1 MPTSLC
7 PPNTPHASFSR
18 RSFFALAA
26 TAASYAALGPVAF
39 ESAPLDRTS
48 QHPLS
53 RQAWAAETRS
63 PHNTI
68 EGILGATRCALDE
81 LKAHEYDSYYLG
93 TPYGNTG
100 PDGAGGDISTW
111 DCWHPNGKPK
121 SNGQAYMNC
130 TGFIVA
136 VLEACGAN
144 CDPIGSYVGSSGY
157 NRGNKSN
164 LSRWIS
170 YLNDHSELRT
180 RYESKESMLASGQLR
195 KGDIIIA
202 DPLDWGT
209 PGTDCHILFF
219 WGDAPNHDLAW
230 HSSSHA
236 DGVIAGACPGN
247 MISQITA
254 KWGNVYWLHVPLTNL
269 ITLALQKRSAEISVA
284 TGDEGAPFYSLEG
297 AQFSVFQHCE
307 NGVCSGLITEFSTN
321 AQGYAEIELA
331 PGQGVWI
338 QEDHAP
344 LGFCAWDEPRYME
357 VDQAAGAQTLDDTP
371 KTVRVAIEKR
381 DVETR
386 NRAQGHATLSGALFE
401 LVDSQG
407 NSYTAESAW
416 RETEAGGAWI
426 AEFPEIARG
435 AVRIR
440 EVSAPKG
447 YAVAPLPHADADG
460 WVAFDLAPESD
471 EPCATVALTAYD
483 RVLRGDIEGAK
494 FFEHEGEGDESL
506 KSPLEGAE
514 FKIWLQ
520 DDGSLASKG
529 YNVAPI
535 LDAQGKAV
543 ISNGGSALF
552 GSLMGTVTTKSDGR
566 FTSKDLLE
574 SWEPEAHGEQS
585 APSCALPYG
594 TYTIVETYCP
604 DEALRLVDPITD
616 IEVHADAHIV
626 FMTIEDHR
634 IYSPVRVKKTD
645 AETGKTVLS
654 PGTVVELL
662 RKDANGEYQS
672 VSFEVHTPSTERIS
686 NFTIPE
692 SGVMQFPERL
702 AWGSYAIREVS
713 TIAPYLTRKEPLY
726 FEVSQN
732 HRWEEDDVIEITL
745 PNEKAYG
752 AIEGHKIDI
761 LTGEDVSGATYEA
774 RAATDI
780 VFPDGTLALHRGDFA
795 GSATSDESGAW
806 TIAPLPLG
814 PGTAEYV
821 VVETLSPEGYRTET
835 KHHHI
840 TLTWENDTC
849 EVVCASITIEEE
861 PTGIEV
867 TKVDAQT
874 GEPITG
880 VEFVLSAQK
889 SEGGQEEE
897 QGKAEASSTAG
908 IQDEDALG
916 NSETAS
922 DANEIKES
930 EQPSDA
936 LAVAAKK
943 ADDES
948 GEASAD
954 DKATDAPNEYK
965 LVTDEEGLATATHL
979 PKGRAYT
986 LRETRP
992 RFDLGYVT
1000 SDWSKTR
1007 FLASNGRWYE
1017 SENAWIE
1024 ARDAGCEGENE
1035 GDALWEETVENDF
1048 TRLAFFKVDAERY
1061 EQASKAHADDGS
1073 AEQAASQARIEGG
1086 KFRLEDSQG
1095 NPIEPCNEGLEA
1107 DGWAAQGETPVEF
1120 SHLRV
1125 GETYVLTEAC
1135 APEGYK
1141 TEDQE
1146 LRVEIRDTPE
1156 IEIAILK
1163 NKRMKPLPKTLD
1175 FATGLITGA
1184 AGLAFAGSAAAM
1196 AAYSKRRCEMEAA
1209 PKAEERP

>member
-1 MPTSLC
+1 
-7 PPNTPHASFSR
+7 
-18 RSFFALAA
+18 
-26 TAASYAALGPVAF
+26 
-39 ESAPLDRTS
+39 
-48 QHPLS
+48 
-53 RQAWAAETRS
+53 
-63 PHNTI
+63 
-68 EGILGATRCALDE
+68 
-81 LKAHEYDSYYLG
+81 
-93 TPYGNTG
+93 
-100 PDGAGGDISTW
+100 
-111 DCWHPNGKPK
+111 
-121 SNGQAYMNC
+121 
-130 TGFIVA
+130 
-136 VLEACGAN
+136 
-144 CDPIGSYVGSSGY
+144 
-157 NRGNKSN
+157 
-164 LSRWIS
+164 
-170 YLNDHSELRT
+170 
-180 RYESKESMLASGQLR
+180 
-195 KGDIIIA
+195 
-202 DPLDWGT
+202 
-209 PGTDCHILFF
+209 
-219 WGDAPNHDLAW
+219 
-230 HSSSHA
+230 
-236 DGVIAGACPGN
+236 
-247 MISQITA
+247 
-254 KWGNVYWLHVPLTNL
+254 
-269 ITLALQKRSAEISVA
+269 
-284 TGDEGAPFYSLEG
+284 
-297 AQFSVFQHCE
+297 
-307 NGVCSGLITEFSTN
+307 
-321 AQGYAEIELA
+321 
-331 PGQGVWI
+331 
-338 QEDHAP
+338 
-344 LGFCAWDEPRYME
+344 ME
-357 VDQAAGAQTLDDTP
+357 VDQATGTQTLDDTP

-381 DVETR
+381 DVETGE
-386 NRAQGHATLSGALFE
+386 RAQGHAALSGALFE

-416 RETEAGGAWI
+416 HETEAGGAWI

-435 AVRIR
+435 AVRVR

-460 WVAFDLAPESD
+460 WMALDLAPEGD
-471 EPCATVALTAYD
+471 EPCTTVALTAYD

-494 FFEHEGEGDESL
+494 FFEHEGESDESL
-506 KSPLEGAE
+506 KSPLKGAE
-514 FKIWLQ
+514 FEIWLQ

-543 ISNGGSALF
+543 VSNDGSALF

-574 SWEPEAHGEQS
+574 NWESEAHGGQS

-604 DEALRLVDPITD
+604 NEALRLVDPIID
-616 IEVHADAHIV
+616 IEMHADAHIA

-634 IYSPVRVKKTD
+634 IYSPARVKKTD

-692 SGVMQFPERL
+692 SGVVQFPERL

-713 TIAPYLTRKEPLY
+713 TIAPYLTRKEPVY

-849 EVVCASITIEEE
+849 EVVCASITIKEE
-861 PTGIEV
+861 PTEVKV

-874 GEPITG
+874 GKPIAG
-880 VEFVLSAQK
+880 VEFVLSAAG
-889 SEGGQEEE
+889 SEEGHEEGHEEE
-897 QGKAEASSTAG
+897 K
-908 IQDEDALG
+908 DEDAPG
-916 NSETAS
+916 SNETAIDTDES
-922 DANEIKES
+922 KES
-930 EQPSDA
+930 EPPNGVLTNAGKST
-936 LAVAAKK
+936 
-943 ADDES
+943 DDES
-948 GEASAD
+948 GETGAID
-954 DKATDAPNEYK
+954 EATDAPNEYK
-965 LVTDEEGLATATHL
+965 LVTDEEGLAKATHL
-979 PKGRAYT
+979 SKGRTYT

-1007 FLASNGRWYE
+1007 FLASDGRWYE

-1061 EQASKAHADDGS
+1061 EQASKAHADDSS

-1107 DGWAAQGETPVEF
+1107 DEWAAQGETPVEF

-1175 FATGLITGA
+1175 FATSLITGA

>member
-7 PPNTPHASFSR
+7 PPYIPHAPFSR

-39 ESAPLDRTS
+39 EGAPLDRAG
-48 QHPLS
+48 QHHLF
-53 RQAWAAETRS
+53 RQAWAAEARS
-63 PHNTI
+63 PQRTI
-68 EGILGATRCALDE
+68 ESILGATRCALDE
-81 LKAHEYDSYYLG
+81 LKAHEYDSYYLN

-209 PGTDCHILFF
+209 PGADCHILFF

-331 PGQGVWI
+331 PDQGVWI
-338 QEDHAP
+338 REDHAP

-381 DVETR
+381 DVETG
-386 NRAQGHATLSGALFE
+386 NHAQGHATLSGALFE

-460 WVAFDLAPESD
+460 WMALDLVPESD

-483 RVLRGDIEGAK
+483 RVFRGDIEGSK
-494 FFEHEGEGDESL
+494 FFEHEGECDESL

-514 FKIWLQ
+514 FEIWLQ
-520 DDGSLASKG
+520 DDGSLTDKG

-543 ISNGGSALF
+543 VSNGGSALF

-574 SWEPEAHGEQS
+574 SWEPEAHGGQS

-594 TYTIVETYCP
+594 TYAIVETYCP

-662 RKDANGEYQS
+662 RKDANGEYQP
-672 VSFEVHTPSTERIS
+672 VSFEVHTPSTEQIS
-686 NFTIPE
+686 HFTIPE
-692 SGVMQFPERL
+692 SGMVQFPERL

-713 TIAPYLTRKEPLY
+713 TIAPYLARKEPVY

-732 HRWEEDDVIEITL
+732 HQWEENDVIEITL
-745 PNEKAYG
+745 PNEKAHG
-752 AIEGHKIDI
+752 SIEGRKIDI
-761 LTGEDVSGATYEA
+761 LTGEDVSGTTYEA

-814 PGTAEYV
+814 SGTAEYI

-849 EVVCASITIEEE
+849 EVVCAGITIEEE

-874 GEPITG
+874 GKPIAG
-880 VEFVLSAQK
+880 VEFVLSAAG
-889 SEGGQEEE
+889 SEEGHKEEK
-897 QGKAEASSTAG
+897 GEAPSAAG
-908 IQDEDALG
+908 IQDEGTLG
-916 NSETAS
+916 SNETAIGTDES
-922 DANEIKES
+922 KES
-930 EQPSDA
+930 EPPNGVLTNAGKST
-936 LAVAAKK
+936 
-943 ADDES
+943 DDES
-948 GEASAD
+948 GETGAVD
-954 DKATDAPNEYK
+954 EATDAPNEYK
-965 LVTDEEGLATATHL
+965 LVTDEEGLAKATHL
-979 PKGRAYT
+979 SKGRTYT

-1007 FLASNGRWYE
+1007 FLASDGRWYE

-1035 GDALWEETVENDF
+1035 GDALWEETIENDF
-1048 TRLAFFKVDAERY
+1048 TRLVFFKVDAERY
-1061 EQASKAHADDGS
+1061 GQASKAHADDGS

-1125 GETYVLTEAC
+1125 GETYVLTEVC

-1146 LRVEIRDTPE
+1146 LRVEICDTPE
-1156 IEIAILK
+1156 TEIAILK

-1175 FATGLITGA
+1175 FATSLITGA

>member
-7 PPNTPHASFSR
+7 PPYIPHAPFSR

-26 TAASYAALGPVAF
+26 TAASYATLGPVAF
-39 ESAPLDRTS
+39 EGAPLDRAG
-48 QHPLS
+48 QHHLF
-53 RQAWAAETRS
+53 RQAWAAEIRNPQS
-63 PHNTI
+63 TI

-157 NRGNKSN
+157 NKGNKSN

-209 PGTDCHILFF
+209 PGADCHILFF

-284 TGDEGAPFYSLEG
+284 TGNEGAPFYSLEG

-338 QEDHAP
+338 REDRAP

-381 DVETR
+381 DVETG

-460 WVAFDLAPESD
+460 WMALDLAPESD
-471 EPCATVALTAYD
+471 EPCATVTLTAYD

-514 FKIWLQ
+514 FEIWLQ

-529 YNVAPI
+529 YSVAPI

-543 ISNGGSALF
+543 VSNGGSALF
-552 GSLMGTVTTKSDGR
+552 GSLMGTVATKSDGR

-574 SWEPEAHGEQS
+574 SWEPEAHGGQS

-662 RKDANGEYQS
+662 RKDASGEYQS

-686 NFTIPE
+686 HFTIPE
-692 SGVMQFPERL
+692 SGVVQFPERL

-713 TIAPYLTRKEPLY
+713 TIAPYLTRKEPVY

-752 AIEGHKIDI
+752 AIEGRKIDI

-774 RAATDI
+774 RPATDI

-814 PGTAEYV
+814 SGTAEYV

-840 TLTWENDTC
+840 TLTWENGTC

-861 PTGIEV
+861 PTEVEV

-874 GEPITG
+874 GKPIAG
-880 VEFVLSAQK
+880 VEFVLSAAG
-889 SEGGQEEE
+889 SEEGPEEE
-897 QGKAEASSTAG
+897 KDEAPSAAG
-908 IQDEDALG
+908 IQDEDTPDS
-916 NSETAS
+916 NETAIGTDES
-922 DANEIKES
+922 KENEP
-930 EQPSDA
+930 PSGVLTNA
-936 LAVAAKK
+936 GKST
-943 ADDES
+943 DDES
-948 GEASAD
+948 GEAGAVD
-954 DKATDAPNEYK
+954 EATDAPDEYK
-965 LVTDEEGLATATHL
+965 LVTDEEGLAKATHL

-1007 FLASNGRWYE
+1007 FLASDGRWYE

-1024 ARDAGCEGENE
+1024 ARDAGCEDENE
-1035 GDALWEETVENDF
+1035 GDALWKEPIENDF

-1095 NPIEPCNEGLEA
+1095 NPIEPCNKGLEA

-1125 GETYVLTEAC
+1125 GETYVLTETC

-1156 IEIAILK
+1156 TEIAILK

-1175 FATGLITGA
+1175 FATSLITGA

>member
-7 PPNTPHASFSR
+7 PPYIPHAPFSR

-39 ESAPLDRTS
+39 EGAPLDRAG
-48 QHPLS
+48 QHHLF
-53 RQAWAAETRS
+53 RQARAAEIRNPQS
-63 PHNTI
+63 TI

-634 IYSPVRVKKTD
+634 FYSPVRVKKTD

-745 PNEKAYG
+745 PNGKAYG

-954 DKATDAPNEYK
+954 DKATDTSDEYK
-965 LVTDEEGLATATHL
+965 LVTNEEGFATATHL

-986 LRETRP
+986 LRETLP

-1000 SDWSKTR
+1000 SDWNKTR

-1024 ARDAGCEGENE
+1024 ACNAGCE
-1035 GDALWEETVENDF
+1035 GDALWKETIENDF
-1048 TRLAFFKVDAERY
+1048 TRLAFFKVDAQRY

-1086 KFRLEDSQG
+1086 RFRLEDSQG
-1095 NPIEPCNEGLEA
+1095 NRIAPCNDGLEA
-1107 DGWAAQGETPVEF
+1107 EGWAAQGEAPVEF
-1120 SHLRV
+1120 SHLSV
-1125 GETYVLTEAC
+1125 GETYTLIEEC

-1141 TEDQE
+1141 ANESD
-1146 LRVEIRDTPE
+1146 VD
-1156 IEIAILK
+1156 IEIGDTSETIIVTLK
-1163 NKRMKPLPKTLD
+1163 NRRIKTLPKTFD
-1175 FATGLITGA
+1175 FATSLITGA
-1184 AGLAFAGSAAAM
+1184 AGLAFTGSAAAM

>member
-7 PPNTPHASFSR
+7 PPYIPHAPFSR

-39 ESAPLDRTS
+39 EGAPLDRAS
-48 QHPLS
+48 QHHLF

-63 PHNTI
+63 PQSTI

-170 YLNDHSELRT
+170 YLDDHSELRT

-209 PGTDCHILFF
+209 PGADCHILFF

-269 ITLALQKRSAEISVA
+269 ITLALQKRSAEISIA
-284 TGDEGAPFYSLEG
+284 TGNEGAPFYSLEG

-321 AQGYAEIELA
+321 AQGCAEIELA

-338 QEDHAP
+338 REDHAP

-357 VDQAAGAQTLDDTP
+357 VDQAAGAQTFDDTP

-381 DVETR
+381 DVETGEH
-386 NRAQGHATLSGALFE
+386 AQGHATLSGALFE

-416 RETEAGGAWI
+416 HETETGGAWI

-440 EVSAPKG
+440 EVSAPRG

-460 WVAFDLAPESD
+460 WVALDLAPESD

-494 FFEHEGEGDESL
+494 FFDHEGEGDESL

-514 FKIWLQ
+514 FEIWLQ
-520 DDGSLASKG
+520 DDGSLADKG

-535 LDAQGKAV
+535 LDAQGKAAV
-543 ISNGGSALF
+543 SNGGSALF

-574 SWEPEAHGEQS
+574 SWEPEAHGGQS

-654 PGTVVELL
+654 PGTVIELL
-662 RKDANGEYQS
+662 RQDANGEYQS

-686 NFTIPE
+686 HFTIPE
-692 SGVMQFPERL
+692 SGMVQFPERL

-713 TIAPYLTRKEPLY
+713 TIAPYLTRKEPVY

-814 PGTAEYV
+814 SGTAEYI

-835 KHHHI
+835 KHHHV
-840 TLTWENDTC
+840 TLKWENDTC
-849 EVVCASITIEEE
+849 EVVCAGITIEEE
-861 PTGIEV
+861 PTEVEV

-874 GEPITG
+874 GKPIAW
-880 VEFVLSAQK
+880 VEFVLSAAE
-889 SEGGQEEE
+889 SEEGHEEE
-897 QGKAEASSTAG
+897 KGKAPSAAG
-908 IQDEDALG
+908 IQDEG
-916 NSETAS
+916 PRGSNETA
-922 DANEIKES
+922 IGT
-930 EQPSDA
+930 
-936 LAVAAKK
+936 
-943 ADDES
+943 DES
-948 GEASAD
+948 KENEPPNGVLTSVGGNTGDEAGEAGAVD
-954 DKATDAPNEYK
+954 EATDAPGEYK
-965 LVTDEEGLATATHL
+965 LVTDEEGLAKATHL

-1007 FLASNGRWYE
+1007 FLASDGRWYE

-1024 ARDAGCEGENE
+1024 ARDAGCEGDKE
-1035 GDALWEETVENDF
+1035 GDALWKETIENDF
-1048 TRLAFFKVDAERY
+1048 TRLAFFKVDAGRY

-1107 DGWAAQGETPVEF
+1107 EGWAAQGETPVEF

-1141 TEDQE
+1141 AEDQG
-1146 LRVEIRDTPE
+1146 LRIEIRDTPE
-1156 IEIAILK
+1156 TKIAILK
-1163 NKRMKPLPKTLD
+1163 NKRMKPLPKTFD
-1175 FATGLITGA
+1175 FATSLITGA

>member
-7 PPNTPHASFSR
+7 PPYIPHAPFSR

-39 ESAPLDRTS
+39 EGAPLDHAS
-48 QHPLS
+48 QHHLF

-63 PHNTI
+63 PQSTI

-209 PGTDCHILFF
+209 PGADCHILFF

-338 QEDHAP
+338 REDHAP

-357 VDQAAGAQTLDDTP
+357 VDQAAGAQTFDDTP

-381 DVETR
+381 DVETGEH
-386 NRAQGHATLSGALFE
+386 AQGHATLSGALFE

-416 RETEAGGAWI
+416 HETETGGAWI

-460 WVAFDLAPESD
+460 WVALDLASESD

-494 FFEHEGEGDESL
+494 FFEREGEGDESL

-514 FKIWLQ
+514 FEIWLQ
-520 DDGSLASKG
+520 DDGSLADKG

-535 LDAQGKAV
+535 LDAQGKAAV
-543 ISNGGSALF
+543 SNDGSALF

-574 SWEPEAHGEQS
+574 SWEPEAHGGQS

-662 RKDANGEYQS
+662 RKDANGGYQS

-686 NFTIPE
+686 HFTIPE
-692 SGVMQFPERL
+692 SGMVQFPERL

-713 TIAPYLTRKEPLY
+713 TIAPYLTRKEPVY

-732 HRWEEDDVIEITL
+732 HRWEEGDVIEITL

-774 RAATDI
+774 RAVTDI

-814 PGTAEYV
+814 SGTAEYI

-835 KHHHI
+835 KHHHV

-849 EVVCASITIEEE
+849 EVVCAGITIEEE
-861 PTGIEV
+861 PTGIEIA
-867 TKVDAQT
+867 KVDAQT
-874 GEPITG
+874 GKPIAG
-880 VEFVLSAQK
+880 VEFVLSAAE
-889 SEGGQEEE
+889 SEEGHEEE
-897 QGKAEASSTAG
+897 KDETPSAAG
-908 IQDEDALG
+908 IQDEG
-916 NSETAS
+916 PRGSNETAIGTDEPKENEPPSGVLTSAGGNTGDEAGES
-922 DANEIKES
+922 DAVDE
-930 EQPSDA
+930 
-936 LAVAAKK
+936 AAN
-943 ADDES
+943 
-948 GEASAD
+948 
-954 DKATDAPNEYK
+954 APGEYK
-965 LVTDEEGLATATHL
+965 LVTDEEGLAKATHL

-1007 FLASNGRWYE
+1007 FLASDGRWYE

-1035 GDALWEETVENDF
+1035 GDALWKETIENDF

-1061 EQASKAHADDGS
+1061 EQASKAYVDDGS

-1107 DGWAAQGETPVEF
+1107 EGWAAQGEKPVEF

-1141 TEDQE
+1141 AEDQG
-1146 LRVEIRDTPE
+1146 LRIEIRDTPE
-1156 IEIAILK
+1156 TEIAILK
-1163 NKRMKPLPKTLD
+1163 NKRMKPLPKTFD
-1175 FATGLITGA
+1175 FATSLITGA

>member
-7 PPNTPHASFSR
+7 PPYIPHAPFSR

-39 ESAPLDRTS
+39 EGAPLDRAG
-48 QHPLS
+48 QHHLF
-53 RQAWAAETRS
+53 RQARAAEIRNPQS
-63 PHNTI
+63 TI

-381 DVETR
+381 DVETG

-616 IEVHADAHIV
+616 IEVHADAHIM

-897 QGKAEASSTAG
+897 EQGKAEASSTAG

-954 DKATDAPNEYK
+954 DKATDTSDEYK
-965 LVTDEEGLATATHL
+965 LVTNEEGFATATHL
-979 PKGRAYT
+979 P
-986 LRETRP
+986 
-992 RFDLGYVT
+992 
-1000 SDWSKTR
+1000 
-1007 FLASNGRWYE
+1007 
-1017 SENAWIE
+1017 
-1024 ARDAGCEGENE
+1024 
-1035 GDALWEETVENDF
+1035 
-1048 TRLAFFKVDAERY
+1048 
-1061 EQASKAHADDGS
+1061 
-1073 AEQAASQARIEGG
+1073 
-1086 KFRLEDSQG
+1086 
-1095 NPIEPCNEGLEA
+1095 
-1107 DGWAAQGETPVEF
+1107 
-1120 SHLRV
+1120 
-1125 GETYVLTEAC
+1125 
-1135 APEGYK
+1135 
-1141 TEDQE
+1141 
-1146 LRVEIRDTPE
+1146 
-1156 IEIAILK
+1156 
-1163 NKRMKPLPKTLD
+1163 
-1175 FATGLITGA
+1175 
-1184 AGLAFAGSAAAM
+1184 
-1196 AAYSKRRCEMEAA
+1196 
-1209 PKAEERP
+1209 

>member
-7 PPNTPHASFSR
+7 PPYIPHAPFSR

-39 ESAPLDRTS
+39 EGAPLDRAS
-48 QHPLS
+48 QHHLF
-53 RQAWAAETRS
+53 RQAWAAEIRNPQS
-63 PHNTI
+63 TI

-157 NRGNKSN
+157 SKGNKSN

-209 PGTDCHILFF
+209 PGADCHILFF

-254 KWGNVYWLHVPLTNL
+254 KWSNVYWLHVPLTNL

-321 AQGYAEIELA
+321 AQGCAEIELT

-338 QEDHAP
+338 REDHAP
-344 LGFCAWDEPRYME
+344 LGFCAWNEPRYME
-357 VDQAAGAQTLDDTP
+357 VGQAAGAQTLDDTP

-381 DVETR
+381 DVETGE
-386 NRAQGHATLSGALFE
+386 RAQGHASLSGALFE
-401 LVDSQG
+401 LVDSRG
-407 NSYTAESAW
+407 NSYTAESTW
-416 RETEAGGAWI
+416 LETEAGGAWI

-435 AVRIR
+435 AVRVR

-447 YAVAPLPHADADG
+447 YTVAPLPHADADG
-460 WVAFDLAPESD
+460 WMALDLAPESD

-483 RVLRGDIEGAK
+483 RVFRGDIEGAK
-494 FFEHEGEGDESL
+494 FFEHEGESDESL
-506 KSPLEGAE
+506 KSPLVGAE
-514 FKIWLQ
+514 FEIWLQ

-529 YNVAPI
+529 YSVASI

-543 ISNGGSALF
+543 VSNDGSALF

-574 SWEPEAHGEQS
+574 NWEPEAHGGQS

-662 RKDANGEYQS
+662 RQDASGEYQP
-672 VSFEVHTPSTERIS
+672 VSFEVHTPNTEQIS
-686 NFTIPE
+686 HFTIPE
-692 SGVMQFPERL
+692 SGMVQFPERL

-713 TIAPYLTRKEPLY
+713 TIAPYLTRKEPVY

-732 HRWEEDDVIEITL
+732 HQWEENDIIEITL

-752 AIEGHKIDI
+752 AIEGRKIDI

-874 GEPITG
+874 GKPIAG
-880 VEFVLSAQK
+880 VEFVLSTAG
-889 SEGGQEEE
+889 SEEGHEEE
-897 QGKAEASSTAG
+897 K
-908 IQDEDALG
+908 DEDAPG
-916 NSETAS
+916 SNETAIGTDES
-922 DANEIKES
+922 KES
-930 EQPSDA
+930 EPPNGVLTNSG
-936 LAVAAKK
+936 KST
-943 ADDES
+943 DDES
-948 GEASAD
+948 SEAGAVD
-954 DKATDAPNEYK
+954 EATDAPDEYK
-965 LVTDEEGLATATHL
+965 LVTDEEGLAKATHL

-1007 FLASNGRWYE
+1007 FLASDGRWYE

-1048 TRLAFFKVDAERY
+1048 TRLAFFKVDVERY

-1125 GETYVLTEAC
+1125 GETYVLTEVC

-1175 FATGLITGA
+1175 FATSLITGA

-1209 PKAEERP
+1209 LKAEERP

>member
-144 CDPIGSYVGSSGY
+144 CEPIGSYVGSSGY

-209 PGTDCHILFF
+209 PGADCHILFF

-236 DGVIAGACPGN
+236 DGVVAGACPGN

-269 ITLALQKRSAEISVA
+269 ITLTLQKRSAEISVA
-284 TGDEGAPFYSLEG
+284 TGDEGTPFYSLEG

-307 NGVCSGLITEFSTN
+307 NGVCSGLITEFSSN

-338 QEDHAP
+338 REDRAP

-357 VDQAAGAQTLDDTP
+357 VGQATGAQTLDDTP

-381 DVETR
+381 DAETGE
-386 NRAQGHATLSGALFE
+386 RAQGHATLSRALFE

-416 RETEAGGAWI
+416 HESEAGGAWI

-435 AVRIR
+435 TVRIR
-440 EVSAPKG
+440 EISAPKG
-447 YAVAPLPHADADG
+447 YAVTPLPHADADG
-460 WVAFDLAPESD
+460 WAAVDLAPESD
-471 EPCATVALTAYD
+471 EACATVVLTAYD
-483 RVLRGDIEGAK
+483 RVFRGDIEGAK
-494 FFEHEGEGDESL
+494 FFEHEGESDESL
-506 KSPLEGAE
+506 KSPLAGAE
-514 FKIWLQ
+514 FEIWLQ
-520 DDGSLASKG
+520 DDGGLADKG
-529 YNVAPI
+529 YSVAPI

-543 ISNGGSALF
+543 VSNDGSALF

-574 SWEPEAHGEQS
+574 NWEPEAHGGQS

-594 TYTIVETYCP
+594 TYAIVETHCP
-604 DEALRLVDPITD
+604 DEALRLVDPIID
-616 IEVHADAHIV
+616 IEVHADAHIA

-662 RKDANGEYQS
+662 RQDANGEYQP
-672 VSFEVHTPSTERIS
+672 VSFDVHTPSTERIS
-686 NFTIPE
+686 RFTIPE
-692 SGVMQFPERL
+692 SGMVQFPERL

-713 TIAPYLTRKEPLY
+713 TIAPYLTRKEPVY
-726 FEVSQN
+726 FEVAQN
-732 HRWEEDDVIEITL
+732 HRWEEDDAIEITL

-752 AIEGHKIDI
+752 AIEGRKIDI

-795 GSATSDESGAW
+795 GSATSNEAGAW

-814 PGTAEYV
+814 SGTAEYI

-835 KHHHI
+835 KHHHV
-840 TLTWENDTC
+840 TLTWENDTD
-849 EVVCASITIEEE
+849 EIVCTGITIEEE
-861 PTGIEV
+861 PTGIEI

-874 GEPITG
+874 SAPIAG
-880 VEFVLSAQK
+880 VEFILSAGK
-889 SEGGQEEE
+889 GEGDQEE
-897 QGKAEASSTAG
+897 QGKNEASSTAG
-908 IQDEDALG
+908 IQNNGTMG
-916 NSETAS
+916 NSETTI
-922 DANEIKES
+922 DANETKES
-930 EQPSDA
+930 EQLGEA
-936 LAVAAKK
+936 LRNAGESTDEAPGEAN
-943 ADDES
+943 ADDE
-948 GEASAD
+948 AAD
-954 DKATDAPNEYK
+954 TSDKYK
-965 LVTDEEGLATATHL
+965 LVTDEEGLAKATHL

-986 LRETRP
+986 LRETLP

-1007 FLASNGRWYE
+1007 FLASDGRWYE
-1017 SENAWIE
+1017 SEDAWIE
-1024 ARDAGCEGENE
+1024 ARNAGCEGENE
-1035 GDALWEETVENDF
+1035 GDALWKETIENDF
-1048 TRLAFFKVDAERY
+1048 TRLAFFKVDAERC
-1061 EQASKAHADDGS
+1061 EQAGKTHADDGS

-1086 KFRLEDSQG
+1086 RFRLEDSQG
-1095 NPIEPCNEGLEA
+1095 NPIEPCNDGFKAE
-1107 DGWAAQGETPVEF
+1107 GWAAQGETPVEF

-1125 GETYVLTEAC
+1125 GEAYSLVEAC

-1141 TEDQE
+1141 TDNQE
-1146 LRVEIRDTPE
+1146 LLVEIRDTPE
-1156 IEIAILK
+1156 IEIVTLK
-1163 NKRMKPLPKTLD
+1163 NERIKTLPKTLD
-1175 FATGLITGA
+1175 FATSLITGA

>member
-39 ESAPLDRTS
+39 ESAPLDHAS

-144 CDPIGSYVGSSGY
+144 CEPIGSYVGSSGY

-209 PGTDCHILFF
+209 PGADCHILFF

-236 DGVIAGACPGN
+236 DGVVAGACPGN

-269 ITLALQKRSAEISVA
+269 ITLTLQKRSAEISVA
-284 TGDEGAPFYSLEG
+284 TGDEGTPFYSLED

-338 QEDHAP
+338 REDRAP
-344 LGFCAWDEPRYME
+344 LGFCAWDAPRYME
-357 VDQAAGAQTLDDTP
+357 VGQATGAQTLDDTP

-381 DVETR
+381 DAETGE
-386 NRAQGHATLSGALFE
+386 RAQGHATLSGALFE

-407 NSYTAESAW
+407 NSYTTESAW
-416 RETEAGGAWI
+416 HESEAGGAWI

-435 AVRIR
+435 TVRIR
-440 EVSAPKG
+440 EISAPKG
-447 YAVAPLPHADADG
+447 YAVTPLPHADADG
-460 WVAFDLAPESD
+460 WAAVDLAPESD
-471 EPCATVALTAYD
+471 EACATVVLTAYD
-483 RVLRGDIEGAK
+483 RVFRGDIEGAK
-494 FFEHEGEGDESL
+494 FFEHEGESDKSL
-506 KSPLEGAE
+506 KSPLAGAE
-514 FKIWLQ
+514 FEIWLQ
-520 DDGSLASKG
+520 DNGGLADKG
-529 YNVAPI
+529 YSVVPI

-543 ISNGGSALF
+543 VSNDGSALF

-574 SWEPEAHGEQS
+574 NWEPEAHGGQS

-594 TYTIVETYCP
+594 TYTIVETHCP
-604 DEALRLVDPITD
+604 DEALRLVDPIID
-616 IEVHADAHIV
+616 IEVHADAHIA

-662 RKDANGEYQS
+662 RQDANGEYQP
-672 VSFEVHTPSTERIS
+672 VSFDVHTPSTECIS
-686 NFTIPE
+686 RFTIPE
-692 SGVMQFPERL
+692 SGMVQFPERL

-713 TIAPYLTRKEPLY
+713 TIAPYLTRKEPVY
-726 FEVSQN
+726 FEVAQN

-752 AIEGHKIDI
+752 AIEGRKIDI

-795 GSATSDESGAW
+795 GSATSNEAGAW

-814 PGTAEYV
+814 SGTAEYI

-835 KHHHI
+835 KHHHV
-840 TLTWENDTC
+840 TLTWENDTD
-849 EVVCASITIEEE
+849 EVVCTGITIEEE
-861 PTGIEV
+861 PTGIEI

-874 GEPITG
+874 GAPIAG
-880 VEFVLSAQK
+880 VEFILSAGK
-889 SEGGQEEE
+889 SKGDQEE
-897 QGKAEASSTAG
+897 QGKNEASPTVI
-908 IQDEDALG
+908 IQNDGTVG
-916 NSETAS
+916 NSEATI
-922 DANEIKES
+922 DADETKES
-930 EQPSDA
+930 KQLGGA
-936 LAVAAKK
+936 LRNAEEST
-943 ADDES
+943 DDES
-948 GEASAD
+948 GEASAVD
-954 DKATDAPNEYK
+954 EATDAPDGYK
-965 LVTDEEGLATATHL
+965 LVTDEEGLAKVTHL

-986 LRETRP
+986 LRETLP

-1000 SDWSKTR
+1000 SDWSETR
-1007 FLASNGRWYE
+1007 FLANDGCWYE

-1035 GDALWEETVENDF
+1035 GDALWKETIENDF

-1086 KFRLEDSQG
+1086 KSVLKIPKATPLSLAMKDLKPKDGPPKGKRQWNSTTCALEKRMSS
-1095 NPIEPCNEGLEA
+1095 LK
-1107 DGWAAQGETPVEF
+1107 
-1120 SHLRV
+1120 H
-1125 GETYVLTEAC
+1125 
-1135 APEGYK
+1135 APLKGIKPK
-1141 TEDQE
+1141 TKSCGS
-1146 LRVEIRDTPE
+1146 RFEIR
-1156 IEIAILK
+1156 
-1163 NKRMKPLPKTLD
+1163 PK
-1175 FATGLITGA
+1175 
-1184 AGLAFAGSAAAM
+1184 
-1196 AAYSKRRCEMEAA
+1196 SKSRF
-1209 PKAEERP
+1209 

>member
-7 PPNTPHASFSR
+7 PPYIPHAPFSR

-39 ESAPLDRTS
+39 EGAPLDRVG
-48 QHPLS
+48 QHHLF
-53 RQAWAAETRS
+53 RHAWAAEIRNPQS
-63 PHNTI
+63 TI

-100 PDGAGGDISTW
+100 PDDAGGDISTW

-144 CDPIGSYVGSSGY
+144 CEPIESYVGSSGY

-209 PGTDCHILFF
+209 PGADCHILFF

-236 DGVIAGACPGN
+236 DGVVAGACPGN

-269 ITLALQKRSAEISVA
+269 ITLTLQKRSAEISVA
-284 TGDEGAPFYSLEG
+284 TGDEGTPFYSLEE

-331 PGQGVWI
+331 PGQGVWVR
-338 QEDHAP
+338 EDRAP

-357 VDQAAGAQTLDDTP
+357 VGQATGAQTLDDTP
-371 KTVRVAIEKR
+371 KTVRVAIEKQ
-381 DVETR
+381 DTETGE
-386 NRAQGHATLSGALFE
+386 RAQGHATLSGALFE

-416 RETEAGGAWI
+416 HESEAGGAWI

-435 AVRIR
+435 TVRIR
-440 EVSAPKG
+440 EISAPKG
-447 YAVAPLPHADADG
+447 YAVTPLPHADADG
-460 WVAFDLAPESD
+460 WAAVDLAPESD
-471 EPCATVALTAYD
+471 EACTTVVLTAYD
-483 RVLRGDIEGAK
+483 RVFRGDIEGAK
-494 FFEHEGEGDESL
+494 FFEHEGESDESL
-506 KSPLEGAE
+506 KSPLAGAE
-514 FKIWLQ
+514 FEIWLQ
-520 DDGSLASKG
+520 DDGGLADKG
-529 YNVAPI
+529 YSVVPI

-543 ISNGGSALF
+543 VSNDGSALF

-574 SWEPEAHGEQS
+574 NWEPEAHGGQS

-594 TYTIVETYCP
+594 TYTIVETHCP
-604 DEALRLVDPITD
+604 DEALRLVDPIID
-616 IEVHADAHIV
+616 IEVHADAHIA
-626 FMTIEDHR
+626 FMTIEDRR

-662 RKDANGEYQS
+662 RQDANGEYQP
-672 VSFEVHTPSTERIS
+672 VSFDVHTPNTERIS
-686 NFTIPE
+686 RFTIPE
-692 SGVMQFPERL
+692 SGMVQFPERL

-713 TIAPYLTRKEPLY
+713 AIAPYLTRKEPVY
-726 FEVSQN
+726 FEVAQN

-745 PNEKAYG
+745 PNGKAYG

-954 DKATDAPNEYK
+954 DKATDTSDEYK
-965 LVTDEEGLATATHL
+965 LVTNEEGFATATHL

-986 LRETRP
+986 LRETLP

-1000 SDWSKTR
+1000 SDWNKTR

-1024 ARDAGCEGENE
+1024 ACNAGCE
-1035 GDALWEETVENDF
+1035 GDALWKETIENDF
-1048 TRLAFFKVDAERY
+1048 TRLAFFKVDAQRY

-1086 KFRLEDSQG
+1086 RFRLEDSQG
-1095 NPIEPCNEGLEA
+1095 NRIAPCNDGLEA
-1107 DGWAAQGETPVEF
+1107 EGWAAQGEAPVEF
-1120 SHLRV
+1120 SHLSV
-1125 GETYVLTEAC
+1125 GETYTLIEEC

-1141 TEDQE
+1141 ANESD
-1146 LRVEIRDTPE
+1146 VD
-1156 IEIAILK
+1156 IEIGDTSETIIVTLK
-1163 NKRMKPLPKTLD
+1163 NRRIKTLPKTFD
-1175 FATGLITGA
+1175 FATSLITGA
-1184 AGLAFAGSAAAM
+1184 AGLAFTGSAAAM

>member
-7 PPNTPHASFSR
+7 PPYIPHAPFSR

-26 TAASYAALGPVAF
+26 TAASYATLGPVAF
-39 ESAPLDRTS
+39 EGAPLDRVG
-48 QHPLS
+48 QHHLF
-53 RQAWAAETRS
+53 RQAWAAEIRNPQS
-63 PHNTI
+63 TI

-93 TPYGNTG
+93 TPYDNTG

-209 PGTDCHILFF
+209 PGADCHILFF

-284 TGDEGAPFYSLEG
+284 TGDEGAPFYSLEE

-338 QEDHAP
+338 REDHAP

-357 VDQAAGAQTLDDTP
+357 VSQAAGAQTLDDTP
-371 KTVRVAIEKR
+371 KTVHVAIEKR
-381 DVETR
+381 DIETGE
-386 NRAQGHATLSGALFE
+386 RAQGHATLLGALFE
-401 LVDSQG
+401 LVDSRG

-483 RVLRGDIEGAK
+483 RVFRGDIEGAK
-494 FFEHEGEGDESL
+494 FFEHEGESDESL
-506 KSPLEGAE
+506 KSPLVGAE
-514 FKIWLQ
+514 FEIWLQ
-520 DDGSLASKG
+520 DDGSLADKD

-543 ISNGGSALF
+543 VSNGGSALF

-574 SWEPEAHGEQS
+574 SWEPEAHGGQS

-686 NFTIPE
+686 HFTIPE
-692 SGVMQFPERL
+692 SGVVQFPERL

-713 TIAPYLTRKEPLY
+713 TIAPYLTRKEPVY

-752 AIEGHKIDI
+752 AIEGRKIDI

-861 PTGIEV
+861 PTEVEV

-874 GEPITG
+874 GKPIAG
-880 VEFVLSAQK
+880 VEFVLSATG
-889 SEGGQEEE
+889 SEEGHEEE
-897 QGKAEASSTAG
+897 K
-908 IQDEDALG
+908 DEDAPG
-916 NSETAS
+916 SNETAIGTDES
-922 DANEIKES
+922 KENEP
-930 EQPSDA
+930 PSGVLTNA
-936 LAVAAKK
+936 GKST
-943 ADDES
+943 DDES
-948 GEASAD
+948 SEAGAVD
-954 DKATDAPNEYK
+954 EATDAPDEYK
-965 LVTDEEGLATATHL
+965 LVTDEEGLAKATHL

-1007 FLASNGRWYE
+1007 FLASDGRWYE

-1024 ARDAGCEGENE
+1024 ARDAECEGENE
-1035 GDALWEETVENDF
+1035 GDALWKEAIENDF
-1048 TRLAFFKVDAERY
+1048 TRLAFFKVDADRY

-1146 LRVEIRDTPE
+1146 LRVEICDTPE
-1156 IEIAILK
+1156 TEIAILK

-1175 FATGLITGA
+1175 FATSLITGA

>member
-39 ESAPLDRTS
+39 ESSPLDHAS

-53 RQAWAAETRS
+53 RQAWAAETRI

-81 LKAHEYDSYYLG
+81 LKTHEYDSYYLG

-144 CDPIGSYVGSSGY
+144 CEPIGSYVGSSGY

-202 DPLDWGT
+202 DPLDWET
-209 PGTDCHILFF
+209 PGADCHILFF

-236 DGVIAGACPGN
+236 DGVVAGACPGN

-269 ITLALQKRSAEISVA
+269 ITLTLQKRSAEISVA
-284 TGDEGAPFYSLEG
+284 TGAEGTPFYSLEG

-307 NGVCSGLITEFSTN
+307 NGACSGLITEFSTN

-331 PGQGVWI
+331 PGQGVWVR
-338 QEDHAP
+338 EDRAP

-357 VDQAAGAQTLDDTP
+357 VGQATDAQTLDDTP
-371 KTVRVAIEKR
+371 KTVRVTIEKR
-381 DVETR
+381 DTETGEH
-386 NRAQGHATLSGALFE
+386 AQGHATLSGALFE

-416 RETEAGGAWI
+416 HESEAGGAWM

-435 AVRIR
+435 TVRIR
-440 EVSAPKG
+440 EISAPKG
-447 YAVAPLPHADADG
+447 YAVTPLPHADADG
-460 WVAFDLAPESD
+460 WAAIDLAPESD
-471 EPCATVALTAYD
+471 EACATVVLTAYD
-483 RVLRGDIEGAK
+483 RVFRGDIEGAK
-494 FFEHEGEGDESL
+494 FFEHEGESDESL
-506 KSPLEGAE
+506 KSPLAGAE
-514 FKIWLQ
+514 FEIWLQ
-520 DDGSLASKG
+520 DDGGLADKG
-529 YNVAPI
+529 YSVVPI

-543 ISNGGSALF
+543 VSNDGSALF

-574 SWEPEAHGEQS
+574 NWEPEAHGGQS

-594 TYTIVETYCP
+594 TYTIVETHCP
-604 DEALRLVDPITD
+604 DEALRLVDPIID
-616 IEVHADAHIV
+616 IEVHADAHIA

-662 RKDANGEYQS
+662 RQDANGEYQP
-672 VSFEVHTPSTERIS
+672 VSFDVHTPSTERIS
-686 NFTIPE
+686 RFTTPE
-692 SGVMQFPERL
+692 SGMVQFPERL

-713 TIAPYLTRKEPLY
+713 TIAPYLTRKEPVY
-726 FEVSQN
+726 FEVAQN
-732 HRWEEDDVIEITL
+732 HRWEEDDVIEIIL

-752 AIEGHKIDI
+752 AIEGRKIDI

-795 GSATSDESGAW
+795 GSATSNEAGTW

-814 PGTAEYV
+814 SGTAEYI

-861 PTGIEV
+861 PTEVEV

-874 GEPITG
+874 GKPIAG
-880 VEFVLSAQK
+880 VEFVLSATG
-889 SEGGQEEE
+889 SEEGHEEE
-897 QGKAEASSTAG
+897 K
-908 IQDEDALG
+908 DEDAPG
-916 NSETAS
+916 SNETAIGTDES
-922 DANEIKES
+922 KENEP
-930 EQPSDA
+930 PSGVLTNA
-936 LAVAAKK
+936 GKST
-943 ADDES
+943 DDES
-948 GEASAD
+948 SEAGAVD
-954 DKATDAPNEYK
+954 EATDAPDEYK
-965 LVTDEEGLATATHL
+965 LVTDEEGLAKATHL

-1007 FLASNGRWYE
+1007 FLASDGRWYE

-1024 ARDAGCEGENE
+1024 ARDAECEGENE
-1035 GDALWEETVENDF
+1035 GDALWKETIENDF

-1061 EQASKAHADDGS
+1061 EQASKTHADDGS

-1086 KFRLEDSQG
+1086 IFRLEDSQG
-1095 NPIEPCNEGLEA
+1095 NPIEPCNEELEA
-1107 DGWAAQGETPVEF
+1107 KGWAAQGKTPVEF
-1120 SHLRV
+1120 NHLRV

-1141 TEDQE
+1141 TENQE
-1146 LRVEIRDTPE
+1146 LWIEIRDTPE

-1163 NKRMKPLPKTLD
+1163 NKPIKPLPKTLD
-1175 FATGLITGA
+1175 FATSLITGA

>member
-7 PPNTPHASFSR
+7 PPYIPHAPFSR

-39 ESAPLDRTS
+39 EGAPLDRAG
-48 QHPLS
+48 QHHLF
-53 RQAWAAETRS
+53 RQAWAAEIRNPQS
-63 PHNTI
+63 TI

-209 PGTDCHILFF
+209 PGADCHILFF

-381 DVETR
+381 DVETG

-407 NSYTAESAW
+407 SSYTAESAW
-416 RETEAGGAWI
+416 HESEAGGAWI

-460 WVAFDLAPESD
+460 WMALDLAPESD
-471 EPCATVALTAYD
+471 EPCAAVALTAYD
-483 RVLRGDIEGAK
+483 RVFRGDIEGAK

-574 SWEPEAHGEQS
+574 SWEPEAHGGQS

-662 RKDANGEYQS
+662 RQDANGEYQS

-686 NFTIPE
+686 HFTIPE
-692 SGVMQFPERL
+692 SGVVQFPERL

-713 TIAPYLTRKEPLY
+713 TIAPYLTRKEPVY

-745 PNEKAYG
+745 PNEKVYG
-752 AIEGHKIDI
+752 AIEGRKIDI
-761 LTGEDVSGATYEA
+761 LTGENVSGATYEA

-849 EVVCASITIEEE
+849 EVVCASITIKEE
-861 PTGIEV
+861 PTEVKV

-874 GEPITG
+874 GKPIAG
-880 VEFVLSAQK
+880 VEFVLSAAG
-889 SEGGQEEE
+889 SEEGHEEE
-897 QGKAEASSTAG
+897 K
-908 IQDEDALG
+908 DEDAPD
-916 NSETAS
+916 S
-922 DANEIKES
+922 NEAAIGTDESKEN
-930 EQPSDA
+930 EPPSGVLTNA
-936 LAVAAKK
+936 GKST
-943 ADDES
+943 DDES
-948 GEASAD
+948 GETGAID
-954 DKATDAPNEYK
+954 EATDAPNEYK
-965 LVTDEEGLATATHL
+965 LVTDEEGLAKATHL
-979 PKGRAYT
+979 SKGRTYT

-1007 FLASNGRWYE
+1007 FLASDGRWYE

-1035 GDALWEETVENDF
+1035 GDAPWEETVENDF

-1175 FATGLITGA
+1175 FATSLITGA

-1196 AAYSKRRCEMEAA
+1196 AAYSKRRCEMEAV

>member
-7 PPNTPHASFSR
+7 PPYIPHAPFSR

-39 ESAPLDRTS
+39 EGAPLDRAG
-48 QHPLS
+48 QHHLF
-53 RQAWAAETRS
+53 RQAWATEIRNPQS
-63 PHNTI
+63 TI

-209 PGTDCHILFF
+209 PGADCHILFF

-338 QEDHAP
+338 REDHAP

-357 VDQAAGAQTLDDTP
+357 VDQATGAQTLDDTP

-381 DVETR
+381 DVETG

-407 NSYTAESAW
+407 NSYTAESTW

-460 WVAFDLAPESD
+460 WMALDLAPESD

-483 RVLRGDIEGAK
+483 RVFRGDIEGAK
-494 FFEHEGEGDESL
+494 FFEHEGECDESL

-514 FKIWLQ
+514 FEIWLQ
-520 DDGSLASKG
+520 DDGNLASKG

-535 LDAQGKAV
+535 LDAQGKTVA
-543 ISNGGSALF
+543 SNGGSALF

-574 SWEPEAHGEQS
+574 SWEPEAHGGQS

-594 TYTIVETYCP
+594 TYAIVETYCP

-662 RKDANGEYQS
+662 RQDAKGEYQPM
-672 VSFEVHTPSTERIS
+672 SFEVHTPSTERIS
-686 NFTIPE
+686 HFTIPE
-692 SGVMQFPERL
+692 SGVVQFPERL

-713 TIAPYLTRKEPLY
+713 TIAPYLTRKEPVY

-732 HRWEEDDVIEITL
+732 HRWKEDDVIEITL

-752 AIEGHKIDI
+752 AIEGRKIDI

-867 TKVDAQT
+867 TKVGAQT
-874 GEPITG
+874 GKPIAG
-880 VEFVLSAQK
+880 VEFVLSAAG
-889 SEGGQEEE
+889 SEEGHEEE
-897 QGKAEASSTAG
+897 K
-908 IQDEDALG
+908 DEDAPG
-916 NSETAS
+916 SNETAIGTDES
-922 DANEIKES
+922 KENEP
-930 EQPSDA
+930 PSGVLTNAGKSTDN
-936 LAVAAKK
+936 
-943 ADDES
+943 ES
-948 GEASAD
+948 GETGAID
-954 DKATDAPNEYK
+954 EATDAPDEYK
-965 LVTDEEGLATATHL
+965 LVTDEEGLAKATHI

-1007 FLASNGRWYE
+1007 FLASDGRWYE

-1035 GDALWEETVENDF
+1035 GDALWKETIENDF

-1107 DGWAAQGETPVEF
+1107 DGWAAQGEPPVEF

-1125 GETYVLTEAC
+1125 GETYVLTEVC

-1156 IEIAILK
+1156 IEIATLK

-1175 FATGLITGA
+1175 FATSLITGA

>member
-7 PPNTPHASFSR
+7 PPYIPHAPFSR

-39 ESAPLDRTS
+39 EGAPLDRAG
-48 QHPLS
+48 QHHLF
-53 RQAWAAETRS
+53 RQARAAEIRNPQS
-63 PHNTI
+63 TI

-121 SNGQAYMNC
+121 SNGQVYMNC

-321 AQGYAEIELA
+321 AQGCAEIELT

-338 QEDHAP
+338 REDHAP

-357 VDQAAGAQTLDDTP
+357 VGQAAGAQTLDDTP

-381 DVETR
+381 DVETGE
-386 NRAQGHATLSGALFE
+386 RAQGHAALSGALFE
-401 LVDSQG
+401 LVDSRG
-407 NSYTAESAW
+407 NSYTAESTW

-435 AVRIR
+435 AVRVR

-460 WVAFDLAPESD
+460 WMALDLAPESD
-471 EPCATVALTAYD
+471 EPCTTVALTAYD
-483 RVLRGDIEGAK
+483 RVFRGDIEGAK
-494 FFEHEGEGDESL
+494 FFEHEGESDESL
-506 KSPLEGAE
+506 KSPLVGAE
-514 FKIWLQ
+514 FEIWLQ

-529 YNVAPI
+529 YSVASI

-543 ISNGGSALF
+543 VSNDGSALF
-552 GSLMGTVTTKSDGR
+552 GSLMGTVTTKNDGR

-574 SWEPEAHGEQS
+574 SWEPEAPGGQS

-594 TYTIVETYCP
+594 TYAIVETYCP

-654 PGTVVELL
+654 PGTVIELL
-662 RKDANGEYQS
+662 RQDANGEYQP

-686 NFTIPE
+686 HFTIPE
-692 SGVMQFPERL
+692 SGMVQFPERL
-702 AWGSYAIREVS
+702 AWGSYAIREVL
-713 TIAPYLTRKEPLY
+713 TIAPYLTRKEPVY

-752 AIEGHKIDI
+752 AIEGRKIDI

-840 TLTWENDTC
+840 ALTWENDTC

-874 GEPITG
+874 GKPIAG
-880 VEFVLSAQK
+880 VEFVLSAAG
-889 SEGGQEEE
+889 SEEGHEEE
-897 QGKAEASSTAG
+897 KDEAPSAAG
-908 IQDEDALG
+908 IQDEDTPG
-916 NSETAS
+916 SNETAIGTDES
-922 DANEIKES
+922 KENEP
-930 EQPSDA
+930 PSGVLTNAGKSTDN
-936 LAVAAKK
+936 
-943 ADDES
+943 ES
-948 GEASAD
+948 GEAGAVD
-954 DKATDAPNEYK
+954 EATDTPDEYK
-965 LVTDEEGLATATHL
+965 LVTDEEGLAKATHL
-979 PKGRAYT
+979 PKGRTYT

-1000 SDWSKTR
+1000 SDWRKTR
-1007 FLASNGRWYE
+1007 FLASDGRWYE

-1035 GDALWEETVENDF
+1035 GDALWKETIENDF

-1125 GETYVLTEAC
+1125 GETYILTETC

-1156 IEIAILK
+1156 TEIAILK
-1163 NKRMKPLPKTLD
+1163 NKRMKPLPKTFD
-1175 FATGLITGA
+1175 FATSLITGA

-1209 PKAEERP
+1209 PKAEGRP

>member
-7 PPNTPHASFSR
+7 PPYIPHAPFSR

-39 ESAPLDRTS
+39 EGAPLDRAG
-48 QHPLS
+48 QHHLF
-53 RQAWAAETRS
+53 RQARAAEIRNPQS
-63 PHNTI
+63 TI

-202 DPLDWGT
+202 DPLDWGA
-209 PGTDCHILFF
+209 PGADCHILFF

-381 DVETR
+381 DVETG

-745 PNEKAYG
+745 PNKKAYG

-780 VFPDGTLALHRGDFA
+780 VFPDGTLALHGGDFA
-795 GSATSDESGAW
+795 GSAMSDEAGAW

-814 PGTAEYV
+814 SGTAEYI
-821 VVETLSPEGYRTET
+821 VVEALSPEGYRTEM
-835 KHHHI
+835 KHHHV

-874 GEPITG
+874 GKPIAG
-880 VEFVLSAQK
+880 VEFVLSAAG
-889 SEGGQEEE
+889 SEEGHEEE
-897 QGKAEASSTAG
+897 KDEAPSAAG
-908 IQDEDALG
+908 IQDEDIPG
-916 NSETAS
+916 SNETAIGTDES
-922 DANEIKES
+922 KENEP
-930 EQPSDA
+930 PSGVLTNAGKSTD
-936 LAVAAKK
+936 K
-943 ADDES
+943 ES
-948 GEASAD
+948 GEAGAVD
-954 DKATDAPNEYK
+954 EATDAPDEYK
-965 LVTDEEGLATATHL
+965 LVTDEEGLAKATHL
-979 PKGRAYT
+979 SKGRTYT

-1007 FLASNGRWYE
+1007 FLASDGRWYE

-1048 TRLAFFKVDAERY
+1048 TRLAFFKVDAERH
-1061 EQASKAHADDGS
+1061 EQASKAYADDGS

-1120 SHLRV
+1120 SHLCV
-1125 GETYVLTEAC
+1125 GETYTLVEEC

-1141 TEDQE
+1141 AEKQK
-1146 LRVEIRDTPE
+1146 LSVEIRDTPE
-1156 IEIAILK
+1156 AEIVILK
-1163 NKRMKPLPKTLD
+1163 NERIKTLPKTLD
-1175 FATGLITGA
+1175 FTTSFITGT
-1184 AGLAFAGSAAAM
+1184 AGLAFAGSAAAI
-1196 AAYSKRRCEMEAA
+1196 AAYSKRRSEIEAA
-1209 PKAEERP
+1209 LKSERHL

>member
-7 PPNTPHASFSR
+7 PPYIPHAPFSR

-39 ESAPLDRTS
+39 EGAPLDHAS
-48 QHPLS
+48 QHHLF
-53 RQAWAAETRS
+53 RQAWAAEIRN
-63 PHNTI
+63 PQCTI

-209 PGTDCHILFF
+209 PGADCHILFF

-247 MISQITA
+247 MISRITA

-269 ITLALQKRSAEISVA
+269 ITLALQKRSAEISIA

-321 AQGYAEIELA
+321 AQGCAEIELT

-338 QEDHAP
+338 REDHAP

-357 VDQAAGAQTLDDTP
+357 VGQAAGAQTLDDTP

-381 DVETR
+381 DVETG

-416 RETEAGGAWI
+416 RETEDGGAWI

-435 AVRIR
+435 AVRVR

-471 EPCATVALTAYD
+471 EPCATVALTAYN

-494 FFEHEGEGDESL
+494 FFEHEGGGDESL
-506 KSPLEGAE
+506 KSPLVGAE
-514 FKIWLQ
+514 FEIWLQ
-520 DDGSLASKG
+520 DGGSLASKG
-529 YNVAPI
+529 YSVASI

-543 ISNGGSALF
+543 VSNDGSALF

-574 SWEPEAHGEQS
+574 NWEPEAHGGQS

-594 TYTIVETYCP
+594 SYTIVETYCP

-662 RKDANGEYQS
+662 RKDANDEYQS

-686 NFTIPE
+686 HFTIPE
-692 SGVMQFPERL
+692 SGVVQFPERL

-713 TIAPYLTRKEPLY
+713 TIAPYLTRKEPVY

-752 AIEGHKIDI
+752 AIEGRKIDI
-761 LTGEDVSGATYEA
+761 MTGEDVSGATYEA

-835 KHHHI
+835 KHHHV

-874 GEPITG
+874 GKPIAG
-880 VEFVLSAQK
+880 VEFVLSAAG
-889 SEGGQEEE
+889 SEEGHEED
-897 QGKAEASSTAG
+897 EAPSAAG
-908 IQDEDALG
+908 IQDEDTPG
-916 NSETAS
+916 SNETA
-922 DANEIKES
+922 IGT
-930 EQPSDA
+930 
-936 LAVAAKK
+936 
-943 ADDES
+943 DES
-948 GEASAD
+948 KENEPPSGVLTNAGESTDNESSEAGAVD
-954 DKATDAPNEYK
+954 EATDAPDEYK
-965 LVTDEEGLATATHL
+965 LVTDEEGLAKATHL
-979 PKGRAYT
+979 PKGRTYT

-1007 FLASNGRWYE
+1007 FLASDGRWYE

-1024 ARDAGCEGENE
+1024 ARDAGCEDENE
-1035 GDALWEETVENDF
+1035 GDAPWKETIENNF

-1125 GETYVLTEAC
+1125 GETYVLTETC

-1156 IEIAILK
+1156 SEIAILK

-1175 FATGLITGA
+1175 FATSLITGA
-1184 AGLAFAGSAAAM
+1184 AGLVFAGSAAAM

-1209 PKAEERP
+1209 PKAEEHP